1 MTKLRDSL
9 KADYFSVLDGVS
21 YFQNSDKQTE
31 LVQLLCKNI
40 IDAILDVKSP
50 EKLLSI
56 NIYRMSKFAKSDN
69 ENDIKLA
76 TYFLSLPPVD
86 IIEWVYEANDIF
98 SGARSDDAE
107 VLELES
113 AYITHAINTQEYTNP
128 FNGEHITKEQF
139 ENMINVV
146 FRVSNDFVVK
156 YHQAR
161 G

>member
-9 KADYFSVLDGVS
+9 KAHYFSDLDRVS
-21 YFQNSDKQTE
+21 YFQNSDEQTE

-98 SGARSDDAE
+98 SGAKDDDSE

-113 AYITHAINTQEYTNP
+113 SYITNAINTQEYTNP
-128 FNGEHITKEQF
+128 FNGECITKEQF

>member
-98 SGARSDDAE
+98 SGAESDDAE

-128 FNGEHITKEQF
+128 FNGECITKEQF

>member
-9 KADYFSVLDGVS
+9 KADYFSVLDRVS

-98 SGARSDDAE
+98 SGAESDDAE
-107 VLELES
+107 VLELEL

-128 FNGEHITKEQF
+128 FNGECITKEQF

>member
-9 KADYFSVLDGVS
+9 KADYFSVLDGIS
-21 YFQNSDKQTE
+21 YFHDSDEQTE
-31 LVQLLCKNI
+31 LVRLLCKNI
-40 IDAILDVKSP
+40 INAILDVKSP

-98 SGARSDDAE
+98 SDAGKYDSE

-113 AYITHAINTQEYTNP
+113 NYITHAINTQEYTNP
-128 FNGEHITKEQF
+128 FNGELITREQF
-139 ENMINVV
+139 EDMINVV
-146 FRVSNDFVVK
+146 FRVSNEFVVK
-156 YHQAR
+156 YHKVR